1 MAGAGSACRA
11 DQLRCRRRPRHGRDR
26 RVLPLQ
32 ADVGRSRVARP
43 TELGSTVR
51 VLVLTTYEPD
61 EYVSRA
67 LRAGASVLT
76 KLGLRDR
83 AQVVVFA
90 YESGLVRAAGA

>member
-1 MAGAGSACRA
+1 M
-11 DQLRCRRRPRHGRDR
+11 
-26 RVLPLQ
+26 
-32 ADVGRSRVARP
+32 
-43 TELGSTVR
+43 
-51 VLVLTTYEPD
+51 LVLTTFEPD